1 MTLCKKLGRP
11 ATQKDFNK
19 YMPYSSTVINS
30 RFGSFTKLREEAGFP
45 IDKRGTGRKIYHKEI
60 ILKRLVKDYI
70 ENNGPLSIKQLS
82 ERQDY
87 PSDSTL
93 RRLFSTTNMTEIWE
107 EVAKEATKVLNAK
120 ICGRSQ
126 NQEIVDA
133 GKKGERNVAHNLEFL
148 DKNKFIVYNDITV
161 YDEDYKLSQQIDH
174 LVIGPGGV
182 ISIETKSLKGEIIV
196 RDNETWEQRKKDT
209 MNTINN
215 PTQQVMRH
223 EYILKRILPQD
234 IPITS
239 IIAMGNYRT
248 KVKKQ
253 ELCAYPIVNANA
265 ILPFIDEHSRK
276 AVLTEKQIQHVNKIL
291 IKHMIQN
298 RQNTESVS

>member
-1 MTLCKKLGRP
+1 MT
-11 ATQKDFNK
+11 
-19 YMPYSSTVINS
+19 
-30 RFGSFTKLREEAGFP
+30 
-45 IDKRGTGRKIYHKEI
+45 KIISYHNRLT
-60 ILKRLVKDYI
+60 ILLLDLV
-70 ENNGPLSIKQLS
+70 
-82 ERQDY
+82 
-87 PSDSTL
+87 
-93 RRLFSTTNMTEIWE
+93 
-107 EVAKEATKVLNAK
+107 V
-120 ICGRSQ
+120 
-126 NQEIVDA
+126 
-133 GKKGERNVAHNLEFL
+133 
-148 DKNKFIVYNDITV
+148 
-161 YDEDYKLSQQIDH
+161 
-174 LVIGPGGV
+174 
-182 ISIETKSLKGEIIV
+182 SIETKSLKGEIIV

-209 MNTINN
+209 LNTINN

-265 ILPFIDEHSRK
+265 ILPFIDEHSSK
-276 AVLTEKQIQHVNKIL
+276 AVLTEKQIQRVNKIL

>member
-1 MTLCKKLGRP
+1 MSNIWKEVEKEVR
-11 ATQKDFNK
+11 
-19 YMPYSSTVINS
+19 
-30 RFGSFTKLREEAGFP
+30 RTKGNW
-45 IDKRGTGRKIYHKEI
+45 T
-60 ILKRLVKDYI
+60 
-70 ENNGPLSIKQLS
+70 NN
-82 ERQDY
+82 
-87 PSDSTL
+87 
-93 RRLFSTTNMTEIWE
+93 
-107 EVAKEATKVLNAK
+107 
-120 ICGRSQ
+120 RSQ
-126 NQEIVDA
+126 NKQIVDA
-133 GKKGERNVAHNLEFL
+133 GIRGEKNIAHNLGFL
-148 DKNKFIVYNDITV
+148 DSSRFIVYNDITV
-161 YDEDYKLSQQIDH
+161 YSEDYKLSQQIDH

-209 MNTINN
+209 LNTINN

-265 ILPFIDEHSRK
+265 ILPFIDEHSSK
-276 AVLTEKQIQHVNKIL
+276 AVLTEKQIQRVNKIL